1 MVLIKT
7 DMKVFSYISLRK
19 LIDKQNKNTEIIPV
33 NNSNYEVTTFT
44 TSLLMTLLSIVTKFT

>member
-7 DMKVFSYISLRK
+7 DMEVFSYISLRK